1 MATSILK
8 GKDGYST
15 LLLDSIQSV
24 LLVCNLSTSLNK
36 LCGVYY
42 LVREERQEGWKEQ
55 RGKYNV

>member
-24 LLVCNLSTSLNK
+24 LLVCNLSTSLIK

-42 LVREERQEGWKEQ
+42 LVSEKRQEG
-55 RGKYNV
+55 